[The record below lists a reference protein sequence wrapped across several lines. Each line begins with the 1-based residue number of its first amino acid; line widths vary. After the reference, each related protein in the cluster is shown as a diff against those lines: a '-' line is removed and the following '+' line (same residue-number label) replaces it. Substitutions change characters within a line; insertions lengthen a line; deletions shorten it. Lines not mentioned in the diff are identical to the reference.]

1 MKIRGAGALTGLL
14 CTFAV
19 AAQAALPVI
28 PAAPREG
35 DATLQAKWGKE
46 HEDFVA
52 RAKQGKIDILLLGD
66 SITHRWPTALWE
78 ETFKPLVAERFG
90 IEGDQVQHLLWRI
103 QNGEMEGIK
112 PKLAVLL
119 IGTNNV
125 PRPFTSD
132 EIAGTVMAVVKT
144 IREKSPGTKVLILGM
159 LPRNELASNIMRDR
173 IRLVNLLLAKEVDG
187 RDVRFLDVGE
197 VIMKP
202 DGSLTRELTP
212 DWLHPSP
219 AAYELLMKKI
229 GPVVHEMAGN

>member
-1 MKIRGAGALTGLL
+1 MKIHGAGALTGLL
-14 CTFAV
+14 CTFV
-19 AAQAALPVI
+19 VSVQAALPVI

-35 DATLQAKWGKE
+35 DATLQAKWSKE
-46 HEDFVA
+46 HEDFAA

-78 ETFKPLVAERFG
+78 ETFKPQVAERFG

-132 EIAGTVMAVVKT
+132 EIAGTVMAVAKT

-187 RDVRFLDVGE
+187 REVRFLDVGE

-212 DWLHPSP
+212 DWLHPSS